1 MVVQRKM
8 ARSKVQHTITLY
20 LGEGGYLARHSD
32 PSVKRLLGTDTLPTV
47 FTQDADPHTVLAEIQ
62 RLNPGRLV
70 KLADPLTQPS
80 LPSNSLSQAAPI
92 HSERSE
98 RPTGEAGPQQAT
110 RASQPMSGRT
120 HILGAMALYGSAAI
134 LAEMPFDL
142 GTAAMAGFCGLLPD
156 VDTRASTLGRLVSP
170 LSGTIERRWG
180 HRTATHAYLGQ
191 LTFALL
197 ALPLLFWLGK
207 PLYLAAVIGYMSHP
221 FLDTMTV
228 EGVRLFWPWSEVRCV
243 FPYYEGRPH
252 AYRTRTGS
260 KGDKALCAV
269 FAVCLVPILLLKV
282 ATYERVIRVVQ
293 ADAASAVRDYLEM
306 GTDHLVYVDLTAED
320 PASGRKLS
328 GRFEAVGSED
338 YHTLLVRDEG
348 GTIYSVGKP
357 YEANF
362 RAITAVCERGRT
374 VRVSSRT
381 VAMSERLVAD
391 LEALIP
397 VDVGGRPVRHFL
409 SGTLQV
415 EETVEVTPDPHR
427 FSPVRSAGP
436 MVYLRYAT
444 LADLER
450 YDLSSELVKQGSV
463 TIRLFFFGGE
473 GEYYRAGDL
482 DRRRLRRITVAFERG
497 LQPRLLIHKGD
508 SVATGDTLAVL
519 SGEAI
524 ALARRRLDNL
534 TIERHALRSDPAPA
548 SQEKALQAA
557 EHRLDEAEAG
567 LRAVQSRY
575 RLGFASDA
583 ELAEADAAYVAAIEA
598 VELMQR
604 ESERL
609 RGEQRR
615 RGRILDEEI
624 EAARLRLKETSGK
637 GLLTSPVAG
646 RVERIEQRVTSGD
659 RRELRILISTQL
671 SPEATIPAAGTAVLS
686 DTAHALSHNPVPSQ
700 PTGNRP

>member
-1 MVVQRKM
+1 
-8 ARSKVQHTITLY
+8 
-20 LGEGGYLARHSD
+20 
-32 PSVKRLLGTDTLPTV
+32 
-47 FTQDADPHTVLAEIQ
+47 
-62 RLNPGRLV
+62 
-70 KLADPLTQPS
+70 
-80 LPSNSLSQAAPI
+80 
-92 HSERSE
+92 
-98 RPTGEAGPQQAT
+98 
-110 RASQPMSGRT
+110 
-120 HILGAMALYGSAAI
+120 MALYGSAAI

-142 GTAAMAGFCGLLPD
+142 GTAAAAGFCGLLPD

-191 LTFALL
+191 CTFALL
-197 ALPLLFWLGK
+197 ALPLLFGMGK
-207 PLYLAAVIGYMSHP
+207 PLYLAALIGYMSHP

-228 EGVRLFWPWSEVRCV
+228 EGVRLFWPWSHVRCV

-269 FAVCLVPILLLKV
+269 FAVCLVPILLLKA
-282 ATYERVIRVVQ
+282 ATYERVIRLVQ

-306 GTDHLVYVDLTAED
+306 STDHLVFVGLTAED

-362 RAITAVCERGRT
+362 RAITAVCERGRA

-381 VAMSERLVAD
+381 VAMSERLLAD

-397 VDVGGRPVRHFL
+397 VAASGRPVRHFL

-415 EETVEVTPDPHR
+415 EEAVEVTPDPHR

-450 YDLSSELVKQGSV
+450 YDLSSALVRQGSV
-463 TIRLFFFGGE
+463 TIRLFFLSGE
-473 GEYYRAGDL
+473 GEHYRAGEL
-482 DRRRLRRITVAFERG
+482 DRRRLRRLTAAFERG
-497 LQPRLLIHKGD
+497 LQPGLLVEEGD
-508 SVATGDTLAVL
+508 SVSTGDTLAVL

-524 ALARRRLDNL
+524 ALSRQRLANL
-534 TIERHALRSDPAPA
+534 IAERHALRSDPAPA

-557 EHRLDEAEAG
+557 QYRLGGAEAG
-567 LRAVQSRY
+567 LRAVQGRY
-575 RLGFASDA
+575 RQGFASDA
-583 ELAEADAAYVAAIEA
+583 ELAEADASYVEAIEA
-598 VELMQR
+598 VELMER
-604 ESERL
+604 EAERL
-609 RGEQRR
+609 RGEDERR
-615 RGRILDEEI
+615 RRSLDEEI

-637 GLLTSPVAG
+637 GLLTSPVTG
-646 RVERIEQRVTSGD
+646 RVERIKERVTSGD
-659 RRELRILISTQL
+659 RRELRILVSTQV
-671 SPEATIPAAGTAVLS
+671 SAEATAPAAANTTAPS
-686 DTAHALSHNPVPSQ
+686 DTAAALLQNPVP
-700 PTGNRP
+700 TNR